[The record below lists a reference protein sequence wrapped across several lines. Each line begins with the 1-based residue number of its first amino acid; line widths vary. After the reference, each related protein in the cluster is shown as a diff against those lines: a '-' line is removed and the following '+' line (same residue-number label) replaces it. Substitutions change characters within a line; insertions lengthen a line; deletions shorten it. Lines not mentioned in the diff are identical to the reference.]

1 MRALIQRVYWAEVE
15 VEGDVVGRI
24 ETGLLVY
31 VGVAVTDTPA
41 AARALA
47 NKVAHLR
54 IFEDAEE
61 KLNLSA
67 GDVDGGIL
75 VIPNFT
81 LQADARKGRRPAFV
95 NAMAG
100 EAADALQQIFVE
112 ALRAE
117 GRRVEQGR
125 FGANMTIRSAAAGP
139 VNIVVDIPPK
149 ESTSSGA

>member
-1 MRALIQRVYWAEVE
+1 MRALIQRVRWAEVE
-15 VEGDVVGRI
+15 VGGDVIGRV

-41 AARALA
+41 DAEALA
-47 NKVAHLR
+47 KKVAHIR

-100 EAADALQQIFVE
+100 EPADRLQQTFADAI
-112 ALRAE
+112 RAE

-139 VNIVVDIPPK
+139 VNIVVDVP
-149 ESTSSGA
+149 SV

>member
-1 MRALIQRVYWAEVE
+1 MRALVQRVHWAEVE
-15 VEGDVVGRI
+15 VGGDVIGRV

-31 VGVAVTDTPA
+31 VGVAVSDTPA
-41 AARALA
+41 DAQALA
-47 NKVAHLR
+47 KKVAHLR
-54 IFEDAEE
+54 IFEDSDG

-75 VIPNFT
+75 VVSNFT

-95 NAMAG
+95 NAMTG
-100 EAADALQQIFVE
+100 ERAEKLQQTFTD

-139 VNIVVDIPPK
+139 VNLVIDIPPAGG
-149 ESTSSGA
+149 T

>member
-1 MRALIQRVYWAEVE
+1 MRALIQRVHWAEVE
-15 VEGDVVGRI
+15 VAGEVIGRI
-24 ETGLLVY
+24 EAGLLVY

-41 AARALA
+41 DAKALA
-47 NKVAHLR
+47 GKVAHIR
-54 IFEDAEE
+54 VFEDAEE

-67 GDVDGGIL
+67 GDVGGGIL

-95 NAMAG
+95 NAMG
-100 EAADALQQIFVE
+100 GQAADRLQQAFAD

-139 VNIVVDIPPK
+139 VNIVVDIPP
-149 ESTSSGA
+149 G